1 MGRLDEYICLT
12 IMNISYRFLHEE
24 SLVPFFKLGA
34 GGKVVEG
41 KARMTTAICFS
52 SQSSIAPP
60 FLELLEV
67 KIQDLKPESVGI
79 GDLIDK
85 KNS

>member
-1 MGRLDEYICLT
+1 M
-12 IMNISYRFLHEE
+12 
-24 SLVPFFKLGA
+24 
-34 GGKVVEG
+34 EG

-67 KIQDLKPESVGI
+67 KT
-79 GDLIDK
+79 
-85 KNS
+85 